1 VSAPLRIALL
11 GAGRIGGD
19 WLAALDASRAEVEL
33 VAIVDA
39 DERAR
44 AAAAA
49 GRDVPHFALAADA
62 WRETAPAAARVATPP
77 VTHESLV
84 TELLDR
90 GAHVLC
96 EKPLATNA
104 ASASR
109 MVHASHRAGCRLMMA
124 SKFRYVPDVVRAQ
137 ELLAQGVL
145 GELVLLENSFCARV
159 PMAGRWNAEPGIS
172 GGGVLIDHGAH
183 SADLVRCFLG
193 PIVRVFAHPCRRV
206 QPLAVEDT
214 VRCLFESVRGALAAV
229 DLSWSLAKELDHY
242 LLLHGSN
249 GTLQLGWRGSRW
261 RAAGDAA
268 WTGFGT
274 GYDKRAAF
282 AAQLANFAGT
292 VRGSE
297 PARITPEDALESVR
311 VIDAAYRSLRSTRWV
326 PVHQHPA
333 NGY

>member
-1 VSAPLRIALL
+1 MTAPLRIALV
-11 GAGRIGGD
+11 GAGRIGTD
-19 WLAALDASRAEVEL
+19 WLAALDASREA
-33 VAIVDA
+33 VALAAVVDT

-44 AAAAA
+44 VAAAAER
-49 GRDVPHFALAADA
+49 GVPHFALAADA
-62 WRETAPAAARVATPP
+62 WRETAPEAALVATPP
-77 VTHESLV
+77 ATHESLV
-84 TELLDR
+84 TELLER

-104 ASASR
+104 ASATR
-109 MVHASHRAGCRLMMA
+109 MVHAGHRSGRRLMMA
-124 SKFRYVPDVVRAQ
+124 SKFRYVPDVVQAQ
-137 ELLAQGVL
+137 ELVAQGLL
-145 GELVLLENSFCARV
+145 GDLVLLENSFCARA
-159 PMAGRWNAEPGIS
+159 PMVGRWNAEPGIS

-206 QPLAVEDT
+206 QPLMVEDT

-229 DLSWSLAKELDHY
+229 DLSWSLGKDLDHY
-242 LLLHGSN
+242 LLLHGSK
-249 GTLQLGWRGSRW
+249 GTMQLGWRGSRW
-261 RAAGDAA
+261 RCAGDGD
-268 WTGFGT
+268 WTQFGA

-282 AAQLANFAGT
+282 AAQLGNFAAAVHG
-292 VRGSE
+292 GE
-297 PARITPEDALESVR
+297 PPRITPEDALESVR

>member
-1 VSAPLRIALL
+1 VTERLRIALV

-19 WLAALDASRAEVEL
+19 WLAALEAAPAAVEL
-33 VAIVDA
+33 VAVVDT

-44 AAAAA
+44 SAAAAP
-49 GRDVPHFALAADA
+49 RNVPHFALAAEA
-62 WRETAPAAARVATPP
+62 WRETAPAAALVATPP
-77 VTHESLV
+77 ATHESLV

-104 ASASR
+104 ASATR
-109 MVHASHRAGCRLMMA
+109 MVHAAHRGGRRLMMA
-124 SKFRYVPDVVRAQ
+124 SKFRYVPDVVQAQ
-137 ELLAQGVL
+137 ELVGQGLL
-145 GELVLLENSFCARV
+145 GDLVLLENTFCARA

-206 QPLAVEDT
+206 QPVVVEDT
-214 VRCLFESVRGALAAV
+214 VRCLLESVRGTLAAV
-229 DLSWSLAKELDHY
+229 DLSWSIAKELDHY
-242 LLLHGSN
+242 LLLHGSK
-249 GTLQLGWRGSRW
+249 GTMQLGWRGARW
-261 RAAGDAA
+261 RCAGDEE
-268 WTGFGT
+268 WTAFGA

-282 AAQLANFAGT
+282 ATQLGNFAAA
-292 VRGSE
+292 VRGAE
-297 PARITPEDALESVR
+297 PPRITPEDALESVR